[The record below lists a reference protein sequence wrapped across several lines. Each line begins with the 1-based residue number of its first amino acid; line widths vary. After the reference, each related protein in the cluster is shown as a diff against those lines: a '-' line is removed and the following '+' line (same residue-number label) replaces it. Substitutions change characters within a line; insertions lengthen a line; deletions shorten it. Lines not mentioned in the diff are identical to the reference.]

1 MIIRTLIALPLALR
15 ALTATTQPQHAFPT
29 TLDPRSSAELLHLHR
44 SLVEIESITSNEH
57 DVGQWLTSYLQ
68 NRTWTVDRQEVSK
81 GRYNILAYG
90 KKRETPILLSS
101 HMDTVPP
108 HWPYYYN
115 QTSSMI
121 GGRGSVDAKG
131 SVAAMIMA
139 ATKLPPP
146 LQDNVSLLFVV
157 GEETGGDGM
166 RAFSSWSSRPT
177 SHEHVIFGEPTEGKL
192 VCGHKG
198 MLGFHVRATGKAA
211 HSGYPWLG
219 VSAND
224 LLVEA
229 LAALLQLRQ
238 HLPWSEKYGNT
249 TMNVGRVEGGVAAN
263 VVAETA
269 TASIATRLAAGTP
282 DLVRGQI
289 VAALEGV
296 RAAAHKAGGDLEVVW
311 GSEGY
316 PPVDINCDIDGF
328 ETMTVNYG
336 TDVPLLRGNHQRYLY
351 GPGSI
356 FVAHSDHE
364 ALKRAE
370 LEQAVLDYRRL
381 IIKVGEMHQYAST
394 MEQAIQ
400 LEL

>member
-1 MIIRTLIALPLALR
+1 MIIRTLIALSLAPGIL
-15 ALTATTQPQHAFPT
+15 AATAQPQHAFPT
-29 TLDPRSSAELLHLHR
+29 TLDPRSSAELLFLHR
-44 SLVEIESITSNEH
+44 SLVEIESITSHEY

-68 NRTWTVDRQEVSK
+68 NRTWTVERQEVSQ

-90 KKRETPILLSS
+90 KKRETTILLSS
-101 HMDTVPP
+101 HIDTVPP

-115 QTSSMI
+115 KTSNTI

-131 SVAAMIMA
+131 SVAAMIIA
-139 ATKLPPP
+139 ASTLPQL
-146 LQDNVSLLFVV
+146 LQDSVSLLFVV

-177 SHEHVIFGEPTEGKL
+177 SHEHVIFGEPTQGKL

-198 MLGFHVRATGKAA
+198 MLGFRVRATGKAA

-224 LLVEA
+224 ILVEA
-229 LAALLQLRQ
+229 LTALLRLRQ
-238 HLPWSEKYGNT
+238 HLPWSDKYGNT
-249 TMNVGRVEGGVAAN
+249 TMNFGRVEGGVAAN

-269 TASIATRLAAGTP
+269 MANIATRLAASTP

-289 VAALEGV
+289 VAALEDT

-336 TDVPLLRGNHQRYLY
+336 TDVPLLSGDHKRYLY

-381 IIKVGEMHQYAST
+381 IIKVGEMHQYKST
-394 MEQAIQ
+394 VDQAIQ
-400 LEL
+400 LVL